1 MTYMSGHS
9 KWNTIKRAKAIT
21 DAKKGKAFT
30 KIAKNITVA
39 VRTGGG
45 ADPGFNFQLRQALDK
60 AKEVG
65 MPKENVERAIARGK
79 GEGKESIQQATYEGY
94 GPAGSA
100 LIVETVTDNTNRALQ
115 SVRNIFTKHHGRL
128 GEQGSVSWMFESKGE
143 ILIEKETLLSAKGG
157 SASGGEDLSLELI
170 DQGVEDVK
178 ETEHGLEIYTLPL
191 DLEKTK
197 KFIESKRIKILSSEL
212 IMRPQQSVELS
223 AGDAEKVQTLIDAL
237 NDDDDVTAVHSNV
250 NL

>member
-1 MTYMSGHS
+1 MSGHS
-9 KWNTIKRAKAIT
+9 KWNTIKRAKAVT
-21 DAKKGKAFT
+21 DARKGKAFT

-45 ADPGFNFQLRQALDK
+45 ADPTFNFQLRMAMDK

-100 LIVETVTDNTNRALQ
+100 LIVETVTDNTNRTLQ
-115 SVRNIFTKHHGRL
+115 SVRNIFTKNSGRM
-128 GEQGSVSWMFESKGE
+128 GEQGSVAWMFESKGQ
-143 ILIEKETLLSAKGG
+143 ILLEKQTGTD
-157 SASGGEDLSLELI
+157 DLPLELI

-178 ETEHGLEIYTLPL
+178 EIPEGLEIYSLPL

-197 KFIESKRIKILSSEL
+197 KFIESKGLKVLSSEI
-212 IMRPQQSVELS
+212 IMRPQQAIETSEE
-223 AGDAEKVQTLIDAL
+223 DAAKIQALIDAL
-237 NDDDDVTAVHSNV
+237 NDDDDVVAVHTNV

>member
-1 MTYMSGHS
+1 MSGHS
-9 KWNTIKRAKAIT
+9 KWNTIKRAKAVT

-45 ADPGFNFQLRQALDK
+45 ADPTFNFQLRQALDK

-100 LIVETVTDNTNRALQ
+100 LIVETVTDNTNRTLQ
-115 SVRNIFTKHHGRL
+115 SVRNIFTKHNGRM
-128 GEQGSVSWMFESKGE
+128 GEQGSVAWMFESKGQ
-143 ILIEKETLLSAKGG
+143 ILVEKQAGT
-157 SASGGEDLSLELI
+157 EDLPLELI

-178 ETEHGLEIYTLPL
+178 ETPEGLEIYTLPI

-197 KFIESKRIKILSSEL
+197 KFIESKGIKTLSSEP
-212 IMRPQQSVELS
+212 IMRPQQSVEIS
-223 AGDAEKVQTLIDAL
+223 EADAGKIQALIDAL
-237 NDDDDVTAVHSNV
+237 NEDDDVVAVHTNV

>member
-1 MTYMSGHS
+1 MSGHS
-9 KWNTIKRAKAIT
+9 KWNTIKRAKAVT
-21 DAKKGKAFT
+21 DARKGKAFT

-60 AKEVG
+60 AREAG

-100 LIVETVTDNTNRALQ
+100 LIVETVTDNTNRTLQ
-115 SVRNIFTKHHGRL
+115 SVRNIFTKHNGRM
-128 GEQGSVSWMFESKGE
+128 GEQGSVAWMFESKGQ
-143 ILIEKETLLSAKGG
+143 ILVEKQAGT
-157 SASGGEDLSLELI
+157 EDLPLELI

-178 ETEHGLEIYTLPL
+178 ETPEGLEIYTLPI

-197 KFIESKRIKILSSEL
+197 KFIESKGIKTLASEV
-212 IMRPQQSVELS
+212 IMQAQQSVNVSAEDLS
-223 AGDAEKVQTLIDAL
+223 KIQTLVDAL
-237 NDDDDVTAVHSNV
+237 ENDDDVIAVHSNIA
-250 NL
+250 

>member
-1 MTYMSGHS
+1 MSGHS
-9 KWNTIKRAKAIT
+9 KWATIKRAKAIT

-30 KIAKNITVA
+30 KVAKNITVA

-45 ADPGFNFQLRQALDK
+45 ADPTFNFQLRMAMDK

-65 MPKENVERAIARGK
+65 MPKENVERAINRGK
-79 GEGKESIQQATYEGY
+79 GEGKDAIQSVTYEGY

-100 LIVETVTDNTNRALQ
+100 FIVEAVTDNSNRTLQ
-115 SVRNIFTKHHGRL
+115 SVRNIFNKLGGRM
-128 GEQGSVSWMFESKGE
+128 GEQGSVAWMFENKGQ
-143 ILIEKETLLSAKGG
+143 ILVEKQKGL
-157 SASGGEDLSLELI
+157 EDLPLELI

-178 ETEHGLEIYTLPL
+178 ETEEGLEIYTLPI

-197 KFIESKRIKILSSEL
+197 KFIESKGLKVLSSEP

-223 AGDAEKVQTLIDAL
+223 ESDLVKVQALIDAL
-237 NDDDDVTAVHSNV
+237 EDDDDVVAVHSNV

>member
-1 MTYMSGHS
+1 MSGHS

-30 KIAKNITVA
+30 KIDKNITVA

-45 ADPGFNFQLRQALDK
+45 ADPTFNFQLRMAMDR
-60 AKEVG
+60 AREVG

-128 GEQGSVSWMFESKGE
+128 GEQGSVAWMFESKGE
-143 ILIEKETLLSAKGG
+143 ILIEKQAGL
-157 SASGGEDLSLELI
+157 EDLSLELI

-197 KFIESKRIKILSSEL
+197 KFIESKRIKILSSE
-212 IMRPQQSVELS
+212 IVMRPQQPVELGE
-223 AGDAEKVQTLIDAL
+223 GDLAKVQTLIDAL

>member
-1 MTYMSGHS
+1 MSGHS
-9 KWNTIKRAKAIT
+9 KWNTIKRAKTIT
-21 DAKKGKAFT
+21 DARKGKAFT

-45 ADPGFNFQLRQALDK
+45 ADPTFNFQLRMAMDK

-79 GEGKESIQQATYEGY
+79 GEGKESIKQATYEGY

-128 GEQGSVSWMFESKGE
+128 GEQGSVAWMFESKGE
-143 ILIEKETLLSAKGG
+143 ILIEKQAGL
-157 SASGGEDLSLELI
+157 EDLSLELI

-197 KFIESKRIKILSSEL
+197 KFIESKRIKILSSEI